1 MAASERAVEL
11 ARATAEAAHDK
22 VAQSVLAIDVSGQLA
37 LTDAFVIVSADNERQ
52 VAAVVDGIEEK
63 LLTLGA
69 KPLRREGRS
78 GDRWILLD
86 FGDIVV
92 HVQHE
97 EEREFY
103 ALERLWRDCPVIP
116 LPDAAPTT
124 DAQPADTA
132 PATDA
137 APADPA

>member
-1 MAASERAVEL
+1 MVASERAVEL

-22 VAQSVLAIDVSGQLA
+22 VAQSVLAIDVSDQLA

-52 VAAVVDGIEEK
+52 LSAIVDGIEEQ
-63 LLTLGA
+63 LLALGA
-69 KPLRREGRS
+69 KPLRREGRA

-103 ALERLWRDCPVIP
+103 SLERLWRDCPTIA
-116 LPDAAPTT
+116 LPEPAVAATPEAGGT
-124 DAQPADTA
+124 D
-132 PATDA
+132 
-137 APADPA
+137 ADPA